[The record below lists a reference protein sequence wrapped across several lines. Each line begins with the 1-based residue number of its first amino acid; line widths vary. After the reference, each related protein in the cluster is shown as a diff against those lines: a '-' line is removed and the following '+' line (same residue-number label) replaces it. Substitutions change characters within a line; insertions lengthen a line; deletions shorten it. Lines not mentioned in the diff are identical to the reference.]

1 MSVPILEATAESSDD
16 EYDVLRRGPSISL
29 VRPGGK
35 VRIWRQ
41 ISKQPYKD
49 CWDVGIIRYVDLPR

>member
-1 MSVPILEATAESSDD
+1 
-16 EYDVLRRGPSISL
+16 VLRRGPSISL